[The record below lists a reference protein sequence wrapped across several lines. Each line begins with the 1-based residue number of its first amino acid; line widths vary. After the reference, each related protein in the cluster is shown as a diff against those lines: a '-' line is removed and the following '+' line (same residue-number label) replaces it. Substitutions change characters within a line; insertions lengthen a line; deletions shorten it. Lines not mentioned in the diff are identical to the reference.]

1 MTRSLQ
7 CGPGDGRPLV
17 AHMRIFHNCVNWV
30 SQAATP
36 EIIGCRRRL
45 ACGQLDLQQ
54 QTLATRS
61 ILRLLRQPEHRTS
74 EGHDAQWHREAHAV
88 VPA

>member
-1 MTRSLQ
+1 MSASRESPHL
-7 CGPGDGRPLV
+7 
-17 AHMRIFHNCVNWV
+17 AHMRIFHNCANWV

-36 EIIGCRRRL
+36 ETIGFHWGW
-45 ACGQLDLQQ
+45 AGGQLDLQQ
-54 QTLATRS
+54 QTLATRA

-88 VPA
+88 VPE